1 MKTPKALSLVP
12 IIVLAAALA
21 GCGSNSTATTTSAS
35 FESNAAAICK
45 AAFDRVN
52 AQSLPTTSAAAEEVQ
67 TNSAALFNAA
77 AEKLSQLD
85 PPANASDQFNAW
97 LTAFKEIPAAN
108 EAAAAAAADEGA
120 TSAAFIKTG
129 VRFEAAV
136 TKANAAAKAAN
147 LPGCELTK

>member
-1 MKTPKALSLVP
+1 MKISKALSLVP

-21 GCGSNSTATTTSAS
+21 GCGSNSTSTTTSAS

-45 AAFDRVN
+45 AAFDKVN
-52 AQSLPTTSAAAEEVQ
+52 AQSLPTTSAAAKEVQ

-108 EAAAAAAADEGA
+108 EAAAAAADQGV

-136 TKANAAAKAAN
+136 AKANAAAKAAN

>member
-1 MKTPKALSLVP
+1 M
-12 IIVLAAALA
+12 
-21 GCGSNSTATTTSAS
+21 
-35 FESNAAAICK
+35 
-45 AAFDRVN
+45 
-52 AQSLPTTSAAAEEVQ
+52 PTTSAETKAVQ

-85 PPANASDQFNAW
+85 LPADASAQFNAW
-97 LTAFKEIPAAN
+97 LSAFKAIPAAN
-108 EAAAAAAADEGA
+108 EAAAAAADQGA

-136 TKANAAAKAAN
+136 AKANAAAKAAG